1 MIKIVKS
8 KFFLV
13 CLFFFFL
20 FQSCTSTDIEKKNN
34 DLQGNSSSQN
44 KKSNKH
50 SKTDYIEE
58 NAQDSKKLRFIDWK
72 YKGFGLELPNWI
84 DFVFDDDL
92 TKLRQN
98 YDEFTDETQ
107 FIVIKDFGMNSDQAE
122 NSAKIK
128 YEELKSNNEEF
139 EKTYTLFDHFWVKLN
154 FENQSNKE
162 TFSDFI
168 ARPYVSLY
176 LFYSLKNE

>member
-58 NAQDSKKLRFIDWK
+58 NAQNSKKLRFIDWK

-84 DFVFDDDL
+84 DFVFDDD
-92 TKLRQN
+92 N
-98 YDEFTDETQ
+98 Y
-107 FIVIKDFGMNSDQAE
+107 
-122 NSAKIK
+122 
-128 YEELKSNNEEF
+128 
-139 EKTYTLFDHFWVKLN
+139 
-154 FENQSNKE
+154 
-162 TFSDFI
+162 
-168 ARPYVSLY
+168 Y
-176 LFYSLKNE
+176 L

>member
-50 SKTDYIEE
+50 SKTDYEE
-58 NAQDSKKLRFIDWK
+58 NAQNSKKLRFIDWK

-122 NSAKIK
+122 DSAKIK
-128 YEELKSNNEEF
+128 CEEFKSNNEEF

-162 TFSDFI
+162 TFSEFI

-176 LFYSLKNE
+176 LFYSFKNE

>member
-34 DLQGNSSSQN
+34 NLQGNSSLQN

-58 NAQDSKKLRFIDWK
+58 NAQNSKKLRFIDWK

-107 FIVIKDFGMNSDQAE
+107 FIVIKDFAVD
-122 NSAKIK
+122 KITFAIVRIIK
-128 YEELKSNNEEF
+128 IANCVIVSSPLFTLLY
-139 EKTYTLFDHFWVKLN
+139 YT
-154 FENQSNKE
+154 
-162 TFSDFI
+162 T
-168 ARPYVSLY
+168 
-176 LFYSLKNE
+176 